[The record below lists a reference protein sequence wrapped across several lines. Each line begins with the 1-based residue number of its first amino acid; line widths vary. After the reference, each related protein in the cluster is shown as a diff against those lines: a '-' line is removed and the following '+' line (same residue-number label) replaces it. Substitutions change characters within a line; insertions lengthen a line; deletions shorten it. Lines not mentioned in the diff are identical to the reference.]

1 MGYLEIDRF
10 CFFVARLLLKLIFLS
25 IEGLYFVSALDS
37 SLEAKNQHSWE
48 GAMDRLQHTRIFRSE
63 SHTQRAISVF
73 IASSALMLALLGVGK
88 PAGAVMLTDPN
99 DPRSWQGATVG
110 TFAALFY
117 GANTAANRQLVID
130 NQLLDDGV
138 FSPAGFTNAT
148 LVATPWTVGG
158 GGCVCFSGDTI
169 GTGSYGYAAGGD
181 LFSNAN
187 AIDNYWFQSSARVG
201 DTVFDLGFDATY
213 AMVANSIDH
222 GPLPQEA
229 IESTVYLSNDLVNWS
244 QAVVQRVWLEGHE
257 ANLGILWDGFSY
269 AVGTGTSGT
278 FRYASVIHGGPGA
291 LWDDGDDE
299 INGLMG
305 LRPDF
310 TPEPPQEVPEP
321 SALLLLGSGL
331 VGLRLSRRLLQK

>member
-1 MGYLEIDRF
+1 MGRF
-10 CFFVARLLLKLIFLS
+10 RGVGSPISVSQKRFGRSAFVA
-25 IEGLYFVSALDS
+25 A
-37 SLEAKNQHSWE
+37 
-48 GAMDRLQHTRIFRSE
+48 
-63 SHTQRAISVF
+63 SV
-73 IASSALMLALLGVGK
+73 LTLALLVVGQ
-88 PAGAVMLTDPN
+88 PASAVPLTDPN
-99 DPRSWQGATVG
+99 DLRSWQGATVG
-110 TFAALFY
+110 TFASLVY
-117 GANTAANRQLVID
+117 GADTLANRQLVID
-130 NQLLDDGV
+130 NQLLDDGI
-138 FSPAGFTNAT
+138 FSSAGFTNAT
-148 LVATPWTVGG
+148 LMPTAWALGGG
-158 GGCVCFSGDTI
+158 GGCVCYSVDTT
-169 GTGSYGYAAGGD
+169 GTGSYGYTSGGD

-187 AIDNYWFQSSARVG
+187 AIDNYWFQSSGRVG
-201 DTVFDLGFDATY
+201 DTVFDLGFDAAF

-269 AVGTGTSGT
+269 AVGTEAGGT

-291 LWDDGDDE
+291 LQRDGDDE

-310 TPEPPQEVPEP
+310 TPEPPQAVPEP

-331 VGLRLSRRLLQK
+331 VGLRLSRKLFRR